1 MIPEYAPAKLE
12 NEAEESAFGFIKPRE
27 AASSF
32 DFIQKPTEG
41 EKEEVKEAPVLS
53 SFNFMQPPAA
63 EEAAPVLSSFNF
75 TQTQEP
81 APALSSFDFTQKQA
95 EPEEQVT
102 SFGFALGVATPEAK
116 PDLFSGLAKP
126 E

>member
-41 EKEEVKEAPVLS
+41 EKEEEKEAPVLS
-53 SFNFMQPPAA
+53 SFD
-63 EEAAPVLSSFNF
+63 F